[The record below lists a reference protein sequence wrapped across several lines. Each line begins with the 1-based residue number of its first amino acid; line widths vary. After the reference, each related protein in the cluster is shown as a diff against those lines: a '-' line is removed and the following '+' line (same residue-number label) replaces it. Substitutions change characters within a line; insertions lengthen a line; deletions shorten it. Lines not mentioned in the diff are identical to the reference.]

1 MVELQPMKCHLL
13 RLTLIGVF
21 VVLLAACGD
30 AGSTQDES
38 IPTAIP
44 TPIVPETPTYV
55 VQRGEVVRQIEFT
68 ARVAPVDEARLFFRN
83 DGYVQT
89 VAVARGDVVQAG
101 DVLAELD
108 VAALRRSLER
118 ARHDLQVAQEQLAEA
133 GQTHQDDLTRARLA
147 LATAQARLDGAE
159 TRLADDLAR
168 ARANLAIKRQQLA
181 KAQAQGPAPKK
192 TQAEADLEQARIEL
206 QQAQAAYDA
215 VAWRNDVGAS
225 AQAAALQQ
233 ATLKYEKAQAA
244 YQLALQEIEAHPY
257 DVAILQQEVATAQL
271 EAQRLE
277 QSEVDFDLQAAVA
290 LAQLELEILERGLD
304 PKIQREAATARFEL
318 DDLEA
323 QLEEARIIAPM
334 DGEIVSLSIAPGRAV
349 EAFKPVIIVADPS
362 GLEISAEL
370 TAEQMRELSEG
381 QEVFLLP
388 ADYPGQAL
396 TGVIRQL
403 PYPYG
408 SGGGSETLENADTA
422 TRISLD
428 FASLPAGVALETGDL
443 VRATVVLE
451 RKQDVLWLPPAAI
464 RTFSGRQFVVVQDGA
479 VQRRVDVV
487 LGSQSEQRV
496 EIVSGVQEGDVI
508 IGQ

>member
-1 MVELQPMKCHLL
+1 MKRDPVWLMLL
-13 RLTLIGVF
+13 AVLTF
-21 VVLLAACGD
+21 LLAACGGAD
-30 AGSTQDES
+30 SAQNEA
-38 IPTAIP
+38 IPTAVP

-68 ARVAPVDEARLFFRN
+68 ARVAPIDETRLFFRN

-89 VAVARGDVVQAG
+89 VAVTKGDIVQAG

-133 GQTHQDDLTRARLA
+133 EQAHQDDLARATLA
-147 LATAQARLDGAE
+147 LATAQARLDVAE
-159 TRLADDLAR
+159 TKLADDLAR

-181 KAQAQGPAPKK
+181 RARAQDPSPKRTK
-192 TQAEADLEQARIEL
+192 AEAELEQARITL
-206 QQAQAAYDA
+206 QQAQGAYDA
-215 VAWRNDVGAS
+215 IAWRNDIAAS
-225 AQAAALQQ
+225 AEAAVLQQ
-233 ATLKYEKAQAA
+233 ATLEYDKAQAI
-244 YQLALQEIEAHPY
+244 YDLALQEIEAHPY

-290 LAQLELEILERGLD
+290 LAQLEMEILERGLD
-304 PKIQREAATARFEL
+304 PQIERAATAAQFEL

-323 QLEEARIIAPM
+323 QLKEARIIATL
-334 DGEIVSLSIAPGRAV
+334 DGEVVSLAVAPGRAV
-349 EAFKPVIIVADPS
+349 EAFKPVIIVADSS
-362 GLEISAEL
+362 GLEISAQL
-370 TAEQMRELSEG
+370 SAEQMRELSEG
-381 QEVFLLP
+381 QEVSLLL
-388 ADYPGQAL
+388 ANYPGQAL
-396 TGVIRQL
+396 SGVIRQL

-408 SGGGSETLENADTA
+408 SGGGSETLENADTT

-428 FASLPAGVALETGDL
+428 FASLPAGVVLETGDL
-443 VRATVVLE
+443 VQAIVVLE
-451 RKQDVLWLPPAAI
+451 RRQDVLWLPPAAI

-487 LGSQSEQRV
+487 LGSESKQRV
-496 EIVSGVQEGDVI
+496 EVKSGVQEGQMI
-508 IGQ
+508 LGQ